1 MSDATSVHGTPL
13 PTIEPASNRKK
24 LQERVISME
33 AYHKESSA
41 TMSTRSLTRERT
53 PENDDS
59 SNEKEKDC
67 RSFVTSTRSIS
78 RGRSRTKSPISD
90 ISPHSDRPRAAR
102 RFSGESHWDG
112 LITAETTIQVD
123 ELVLGDFQNRPE
135 DRNKF
140 MITPP
145 PSMRFESEQ
154 ARRQHGQVVIE
165 GGSPAP
171 PSFAGN
177 RRSKNKNDSPPT
189 SSHTSRFGGW

>member
-1 MSDATSVHGTPL
+1 
-13 PTIEPASNRKK
+13 
-24 LQERVISME
+24 ME
-33 AYHKESSA
+33 AYHKESRG

-53 PENDDS
+53 PENDDYA
-59 SNEKEKDC
+59 NEKDTNC
-67 RSFVTSTRSIS
+67 RSFATSIRSIS
-78 RGRSRTKSPISD
+78 RGRSRTKSPVSD
-90 ISPHSDRPRAAR
+90 TSPQSDRPRAAR

-123 ELVLGDFQNRPE
+123 ELVLGDFENRPE

-145 PSMRFESEQ
+145 PSMRFESDQ
-154 ARRQHGQVVIE
+154 ALRQHGQVVIE

-177 RRSKNKNDSPPT
+177 RRSKHRGESPPP
-189 SSHTSRFGGW
+189 SSHTARFGGW